1 MCIKKQKTIGV
12 IVKVFE
18 SEGMISQVHVIT
30 FKIEMHF
37 LTTNSKINNQTHEN
51 CNEVQNADY
60 ELEQQR
66 VLKKKRKDEDG
77 ETFDV
82 CKVVSGI

>member
-1 MCIKKQKTIGV
+1 
-12 IVKVFE
+12 
-18 SEGMISQVHVIT
+18 
-30 FKIEMHF
+30 MHF

-66 VLKKKRKDEDG
+66 VLKKKGNMKMEKHSMSVKQSVEYKKDIS
-77 ETFDV
+77 
-82 CKVVSGI
+82 KH

>member
-1 MCIKKQKTIGV
+1 
-12 IVKVFE
+12 
-18 SEGMISQVHVIT
+18 
-30 FKIEMHF
+30 MHF

-66 VLKKKRKDEDG
+66 VLKKKE
-77 ETFDV
+77 
-82 CKVVSGI
+82 I

>member
-51 CNEVQNADY
+51 CNEV
-60 ELEQQR
+60 
-66 VLKKKRKDEDG
+66 
-77 ETFDV
+77 
-82 CKVVSGI
+82 